1 VLLVIVLER
10 LDLRLERVCL
20 PGREDGASS
29 GHTAST
35 RTQYT
40 SSTVSVVVLLPLVA
54 SDSIVSLGR
63 PLDGVHSSDGRI
75 FFDGRMDR
83 TCQTV

>member
-1 VLLVIVLER
+1 MLLVIVLER